1 MGRRGSLGKRFHSN
15 PQQGSYPDLW
25 RRANAR
31 NVSFENLCGD
41 RFTLSTQ
48 LVILNYPVILSH
60 RRSTTVSLENDPL
73 NHLSLNLELA
83 TFTVKSWHLL
93 WCLLMSHGLMI
104 LFSKLKVIVLWNK
117 GQKQVRYDW
126 LPGGWCVNESE
137 EPLTKA
143 RLSVM
148 LEDLLSGEGKLRY
161 TSSIPRIYNE
171 HAPVSTLAQTLRTCI
186 YPKCSTNPDPSPFD
200 NSSTFLTPK
209 KNCCA
214 R

>member
-1 MGRRGSLGKRFHSN
+1 
-15 PQQGSYPDLW
+15 
-25 RRANAR
+25 
-31 NVSFENLCGD
+31 
-41 RFTLSTQ
+41 
-48 LVILNYPVILSH
+48 
-60 RRSTTVSLENDPL
+60 
-73 NHLSLNLELA
+73 
-83 TFTVKSWHLL
+83 
-93 WCLLMSHGLMI
+93 MSHGLMI

-186 YPKCSTNPDPSPFD
+186 YPKCSTNPTPLPLIIPPPSPPQRKIVVLDRYLYKVKSF
-200 NSSTFLTPK
+200 STI
-209 KNCCA
+209 
-214 R
+214 